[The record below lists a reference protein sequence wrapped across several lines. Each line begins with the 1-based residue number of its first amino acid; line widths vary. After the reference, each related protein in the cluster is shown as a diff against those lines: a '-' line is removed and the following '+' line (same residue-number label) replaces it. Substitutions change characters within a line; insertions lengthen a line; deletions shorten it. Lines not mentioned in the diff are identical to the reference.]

1 MNGITNWFQNI
12 DMGDPNWV
20 MAICAILTIIGGAG
34 AFIVKKLIGLV
45 SKASRKETP
54 AEGPATPI
62 TNDEIDA
69 MFPATTPATR
79 KPPMPPKFRIDID
92 ESGSRFVLTNIG
104 GPARNI
110 SVFAEAVEGTYTNT
124 WNNYLGRTD
133 SEPWGL
139 PDVHFFN
146 LGLPKLREER
156 QQGGTAFFDGHVE
169 DGDGKAH
176 YPIKFTIVWDGCPE
190 PVEIIKTIN

>member
-20 MAICAILTIIGGAG
+20 MAICAILTIIGGTG

-69 MFPATTPATR
+69 MFPATTPATH

-92 ESGSRFVLTNIG
+92 ESGERFVLTNIG

-110 SVFAEAVEGTYTNT
+110 SVFAKAVEGTYTNT
-124 WNNYLGRTD
+124 WHNRLGRTD
-133 SEPWGL
+133 SEP
-139 PDVHFFN
+139 
-146 LGLPKLREER
+146 
-156 QQGGTAFFDGHVE
+156 
-169 DGDGKAH
+169 
-176 YPIKFTIVWDGCPE
+176 
-190 PVEIIKTIN
+190 

>member
-79 KPPMPPKFRIDID
+79 QPSRHLQRFRIIRTTKKEID
-92 ESGSRFVLTNIG
+92 AHIEEISNAGQVAQGERSRAAHFVGKGLLMHTESGSKVALRNSVL
-104 GPARNI
+104 
-110 SVFAEAVEGTYTNT
+110 
-124 WNNYLGRTD
+124 
-133 SEPWGL
+133 
-139 PDVHFFN
+139 
-146 LGLPKLREER
+146 
-156 QQGGTAFFDGHVE
+156 
-169 DGDGKAH
+169 
-176 YPIKFTIVWDGCPE
+176 PE
-190 PVEIIKTIN
+190 

>member
-104 GPARNI
+104 GAARNI

-146 LGLPKLREER
+146 IGLPKLREER